1 VKVNGKPLVGVS
13 ACLLG
18 RNVRYNGESKLTP
31 HISDSLGSAVEFLPI
46 CPEVEIGLGIPRDA
60 VQLVESLDG
69 VRLQTL
75 DFCRDETE
83 RMTEWA
89 STRLDDLAELPLC
102 GFVFKSRSPSCALRE
117 LDVFNGSGEIVRS
130 DASGI
135 FARIFLERFPDIP
148 VEDEEGLTAPA
159 ARDSFISRVCAVHRC
174 TN

>member
-1 VKVNGKPLVGVS
+1 MKVKPLVGVS

-18 RNVRYNGESKLTP
+18 RNVRYDGESKLTP

-46 CPEVEIGLGIPRDA
+46 CPEVEFGLGVPREA
-60 VQLVESLDG
+60 VQLVDSQNG

-89 STRLDDLAELPLC
+89 NKRLDDLAGLPLC
-102 GFVFKSRSPSCALRE
+102 GFVFKSRSPSCALRG
-117 LDVFNGSGEIVRS
+117 LDVFDSSGEIVRS

-135 FARIFLERFPDIP
+135 FARMFLERFPDIP
-148 VEDEEGLTAPA
+148 VEDEDRLADPT
-159 ARDSFISRVCAVHRC
+159 ARDSFISRVKK
-174 TN
+174 